1 MIGKSHRA
9 GASASEPQKPLQEK
23 YSLLRTNPDGF
34 VLVLALLL
42 EFGWRFLSTSSC
54 RRLFLPLAYTAS
66 PGAWGLLVAADRDL
80 SAYDAQTGG
89 PRSSASLGTWAV
101 GLNHCRLIR
110 NGPSRFELLPLP
122 FPAVR
127 CTINSNSDNVQIGF
141 PTLCQQT
148 LRCP

>member
-1 MIGKSHRA
+1 
-9 GASASEPQKPLQEK
+9 LQEK
-23 YSLLRTNPDGF
+23 YSLLQTKPDG
-34 VLVLALLL
+34 LASASIL
-42 EFGWRFLSTSSC
+42 EFGPPFLFTSCGPLS
-54 RRLFLPLAYTAS
+54 LTLAYATS
-66 PGAWGLLVAADRDL
+66 PGAWGLLAAADRDL